1 MSEILEKWRAT
12 AGPFGGDVHELSAYF
27 GEIMDAPEI
36 LNPACG
42 LSDNSTQA
50 LLHDLGHYTQLL
62 SCYEAQMAPGLPSFG
77 PHWRY
82 ITRIKAIAE
91 LVGASHVAA
100 ACEQTYARLS
110 AVPEHHIDA
119 VVHHHNIEAV
129 EQAEDIGL
137 LLDGLVTDAPLAIG
151 LDAEASGETPDTRTT
166 HYANVNALIERVR
179 RGENIPAG
187 PLDPELRCW
196 MEAHVKAAAHKQNTL
211 DHYIGMGHTV
221 AHRFVVMQGTE
232 RTVDAFMLDALSAQN
247 AYVVAMDFISLPAMS
262 PTPLTGQML
271 TAADGRSF
279 ALLHFKDVD
288 CLLDLN
294 SRQQI
299 ACRRAINPQPAHVW
313 TVAQAPRLTV
323 DIAKRQLRKA
333 GWNPFSKAG
342 LNISSRIA
350 EGS

>member
-1 MSEILEKWRAT
+1 
-12 AGPFGGDVHELSAYF
+12 
-27 GEIMDAPEI
+27 
-36 LNPACG
+36 
-42 LSDNSTQA
+42 
-50 LLHDLGHYTQLL
+50 
-62 SCYEAQMAPGLPSFG
+62 MAPGLPSFG

-262 PTPLTGQML
+262 PPPLTGQML

-299 ACRRAINPQPAHVW
+299 ACRRANNPQTRACLDRRSSASFGRRHRK
-313 TVAQAPRLTV
+313 APIEKSRMETRFPKLV
-323 DIAKRQLRKA
+323 SIFHPGLRKDLDA
-333 GWNPFSKAG
+333 QTLSPHPAVFT
-342 LNISSRIA
+342 LP
-350 EGS
+350 